1 MKVRNK
7 ILVLFLTLLALP
19 FVLSTAVSADE
30 AVDDTPNFDEDFES
44 YTVDGGG
51 EQLGEKW
58 TSSWYKKTGDFDE
71 EGCSD
76 KYFNVKQDPLN
87 PENKV
92 LYIDTFT
99 DNQSFWFL
107 TLKDIYVKNFELSYK
122 MYVDYPGESPWF
134 GITCRKPDDGRYNGV
149 TNVQLLTRSWGADQ
163 ISVDFY
169 RCIGDSHT
177 VLKATGEN
185 NEGAPL
191 GYVAGQ
197 YDPNE
202 TTLNRVWLNI
212 KIRVVD
218 HEFRIYI
225 NDQMIGMTNC
235 NKASANKYGYVSFVS
250 CVNKTYID
258 DVHLENLD
266 TEPFV
271 PEGGSTTPTIQ
282 APEMAN
288 TEYRYEGNDLEVE
301 VSLFGEA
308 VTELK
313 QAATVLLSKYYTVE
327 GDKVIISKDFLSTLS
342 EGRKAFLI
350 STAGGSKM
358 FYVTIPS
365 QKTEDPTPPVGG
377 DQTPDVNPGDQNPS
391 EEPKGCNGSITA
403 SLAVLLVA
411 SVGVYA
417 LKRKEEN

>member
-1 MKVRNK
+1 MKIRNK
-7 ILVLFLTLLALP
+7 ILVMFLTLFALP
-19 FVLSTAVSADE
+19 FILSTSVSADE
-30 AVDDTPNFDEDFES
+30 VVDDTPNFDEDFES

-51 EQLGEKW
+51 QQLEGKW
-58 TSSWYKKTGDFDE
+58 TNSWFKKTGDFDE

-76 KYFNVKQDPLN
+76 KYFSVKQDPLN
-87 PENKV
+87 PDNKV
-92 LYIDTFT
+92 LYIDTKT
-99 DNQSFWFL
+99 DNLSFFFL

-122 MYVDYPGESPWF
+122 MYIDYPGDSPWF

-149 TNVQLLTRSWGADQ
+149 TNVQLLTRSWGENQ
-163 ISVDFY
+163 MNVDFY

-185 NEGAPL
+185 NEGDPT
-191 GYVAGQ
+191 GYNAGQ

-202 TTLNRVWLNI
+202 TTINKVWLNV

-218 HEFRIYI
+218 YEFRIYV
-225 NDQMIGMTNC
+225 NDQMIGMTYC
-235 NKASANKYGYVSFVS
+235 NKPTANKYGYVSFVS
-250 CVNKTYID
+250 CINKTYID

-271 PEGGSTTPTIQ
+271 PEGGSTTPTLK

-288 TEYRYEGNDLEVE
+288 TEYRFEGEDLTVD

-313 QAATVLLSKYYTVE
+313 QAANVLLSKHYTVE
-327 GDKVIISKDFLSTLS
+327 GDKLVISKDFLSTLS

-358 FYVTIPS
+358 FYVTIPA
-365 QKTEDPTPPVGG
+365 QKVEEEKPAPDVDPGEQNPPV
-377 DQTPDVNPGDQNPS
+377 DDAN
-391 EEPKGCNGSITA
+391 GCNGSITA
-403 SLAVLLVA
+403 SLAVLLAA
-411 SVGVYA
+411 SLGVYV